1 MVERYYEIDTIKG
14 IAVILMVIVHI
25 FYLSTIMNVK
35 NYNIN
40 GGILRLIAVISH
52 TLFIFIVG
60 MNLSINYQKYKLED
74 KDKYI
79 NKQIKRGLFLLG
91 SGMILS
97 LLTYLAFG
105 NKYIR
110 FGILHF
116 IGISIILSTLII
128 HNKNL
133 SIYIASVIGIIYT
146 IINNRNIRS
155 ILFNKC
161 SNTPFLCFITGLVNI
176 KYTSIDHFP
185 LIPYFGLICIGIYS
199 GYRLY
204 NNNKRLLFN
213 NEIEKYK
220 NSKINNILGSLGKN
234 SFKIYV
240 SHLLILYLV
249 FMIYKRYNRVVEIDY
264 NNLHEVIKN
273 ELDKRNI
280 PHQL

>member
-1 MVERYYEIDTIKG
+1 MTERFYEIDSIKG
-14 IAVILMVIVHI
+14 IAVILMVIVHF

-35 NYNIN
+35 KYNIN
-40 GGILRLIAVISH
+40 GGLLRLLAVISH

-60 MNLSINYQKYKLED
+60 MNLSISYQKYKLED

-79 NKQIKRGLFLLG
+79 KKQIKRGLFLLG
-91 SGMILS
+91 IGMILS

-116 IGISIILSTLII
+116 IGVSIILSTLII

-133 SIYIASVIGIIYT
+133 SLYIASIIGVIYT
-146 IINNRNIRS
+146 IINNSNLRNILINS
-155 ILFNKC
+155 C
-161 SNTPFLCFITGLVNI
+161 SKTPFLCFITGIANI
-176 KYTSIDHFP
+176 KYTAIDHFP
-185 LIPYFGLICIGIYS
+185 LIPYFGLICMGIFS
-199 GYRLY
+199 GSLLY
-204 NNNKRLLFN
+204 TDKKRLLFN
-213 NEIEKYK
+213 QIEQYK
-220 NSKINNILGSLGKN
+220 NKKLNNILGNIGKN
-234 SFKIYV
+234 SLNIYI
-240 SHLLILYLV
+240 SHLVILYSI
-249 FMIYKRYNRVVEIDY
+249 FWIYKKYNRVEEIDY